1 MYPGPGHSV
10 VGVGGGG
17 CTSAGFS
24 GYAGVRG
31 RVDAVTLTTRVSTA
45 IESSFGPSQVKLN
58 VSVKCLLLPQQPWVL
73 SHLLKYYGGG
83 RGER

>member
-1 MYPGPGHSV
+1 M
-10 VGVGGGG
+10 
-17 CTSAGFS
+17 
-24 GYAGVRG
+24 
-31 RVDAVTLTTRVSTA
+31 DAVTLTTRVSTA